1 MFLLWNYG
9 IIQGNQLGFFCN
21 DPLFSHKYRGDTV
34 TPWMLGVGLVFIFP
48 VLYIA
53 IEYVRQNSCRA
64 VFTLDNLFEFYVYL
78 KQLLIGELIVAGT
91 TELGLLLTTIKNL
104 I

>member
-1 MFLLWNYG
+1 
-9 IIQGNQLGFFCN
+9 
-21 DPLFSHKYRGDTV
+21 
-34 TPWMLGVGLVFIFP
+34 MLGVGLVFIFP

-91 TELGLLLTTIKNL
+91 TELGLLLTTIKKSYIMKYFFQQKL
-104 I
+104 